1 MKSFQFLRINLFH
14 DTFLILIM
22 GGLKVFVTVLKGHL
36 TILTNAMGFMKSV
49 VLALSL

>member
-1 MKSFQFLRINLFH
+1 MTHFLF
-14 DTFLILIM
+14 FFV
-22 GGLKVFVTVLKGHL
+22 GGLKIFVSVLKGHL

>member
-1 MKSFQFLRINLFH
+1 MKSFWFLKINLLH
-14 DTFLILIM
+14 DTFPILIM
-22 GGLKVFVTVLKGHL
+22 GALKVFVTVLKGHL